1 MATTA
6 DGDLKNLAANIT
18 PEMLKQLNAL
28 ANKPSVPPLV
38 TATVVVDHPSPF
50 KIVDV
55 NNAAQ
60 EVKKLS
66 DTMERQVDRTDVTK
80 VVLVQMKKLY
90 DEKTTRNAVVQY
102 SVEYDKIISDVRAA
116 AILLKPNMSIYSD
129 KGKEK
134 ASVTLESATI

>member
-6 DGDLKNLAANIT
+6 DGDLKNLAAKIT

-28 ANKPSVPPLV
+28 VNKPSVPPLV
-38 TATVVVDHPSPF
+38 TATVVVDHSSPF

-55 NNAAQ
+55 HNAAE

-80 VVLVQMKKLY
+80 VVLDKTTSIINCDQVQKARNGGQVFLAEDTTAAVPDPNKVIVCNMCMKK
-90 DEKTTRNAVVQY
+90 
-102 SVEYDKIISDVRAA
+102 AA
-116 AILLKPNMSIYSD
+116 AENC
-129 KGKEK
+129 G
-134 ASVTLESATI
+134 